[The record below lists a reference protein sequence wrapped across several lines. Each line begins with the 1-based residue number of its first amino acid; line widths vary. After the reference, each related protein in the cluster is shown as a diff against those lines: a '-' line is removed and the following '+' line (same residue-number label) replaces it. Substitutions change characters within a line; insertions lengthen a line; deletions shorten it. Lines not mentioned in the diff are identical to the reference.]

1 MTDTPQL
8 DPAIDAKLRASFGA
22 QSMMQ
27 TMGAAIIDTGPG
39 RVVIA
44 AEAAPHLRQQQ
55 GYSHAALAFAIA
67 DSAAGYA
74 ALSVMPPEAEV
85 LSVELKINLL
95 SPGSGRLVAEGR
107 VIKPGRRLV
116 IVAAD
121 VWAEEPNQPRRHV
134 AVLQGTM
141 IPV

>member
-1 MTDTPQL
+1 MTATPEL
-8 DPAIDAKLRASFGA
+8 DPAIEAKIRASFAA

-27 TMGAAIIDTGPG
+27 TMGAALTETGPG

-44 AEAAPHLRQQQ
+44 ADVAPHLRQQQ
-55 GYSHAALAFAIA
+55 GFSHAALAFAIA

-85 LSVELKINLL
+85 LSVEIKINLL

-121 VWAEEPNQPRRHV
+121 VWAEDGAAPRRHV

>member
-1 MTDTPQL
+1 MTDTL
-8 DPAIDAKLRASFGA
+8 DPQIAAKIQTSFAA

-27 TMGAAIIDTGPG
+27 TMGAALSDLGPG
-39 RVVIA
+39 RCVIT
-44 AEAAPHLRQQQ
+44 AEVAPHLRQQQ

-85 LSVELKINLL
+85 LSVEIKINLL

-107 VIKPGRRLV
+107 VIKAGRRLV

-121 VWAEEPNQPRRHV
+121 VWAEEPDRPRRHV

>member
-1 MTDTPQL
+1 MPIPL
-8 DPAIDAKLRASFGA
+8 DPAIAAKVRASFDA

-27 TMGAAIIDTGPG
+27 TLGAELTAISSGQCE
-39 RVVIA
+39 IA
-44 AEAAPHLRQQQ
+44 AQVAPHLRQQQ
-55 GYSHAALAFAIA
+55 GFSHAALAFAIA

-74 ALSVMPPEAEV
+74 ALSVMPLEAEV
-85 LSVELKINLL
+85 LSVEIKINLL

-121 VWAEEPNQPRRHV
+121 VWAEEPDHPRRHV

>member
-1 MTDTPQL
+1 MTE
-8 DPAIDAKLRASFGA
+8 DPLAPEIAAKIHASFAA

-27 TMGAAIIDTGPG
+27 TMGAELCEIGPG
-39 RVVIA
+39 RAVIT
-44 AEAAPHLRQQQ
+44 AEVAPHLRQQQ

-85 LSVELKINLL
+85 LSVEIKINLL

-121 VWAEEPNQPRRHV
+121 VWSEEPDQPRRHI

>member
-1 MTDTPQL
+1 MTEEPL
-8 DPAIDAKLRASFGA
+8 DPQIAAKIRASFAA
-22 QSMMQ
+22 QSMM
-27 TMGAAIIDTGPG
+27 TTLGAELLETGPG
-39 RVVIA
+39 RAVIA
-44 AEAAPHLRQQQ
+44 AEVAPHLRQQQ
-55 GYSHAALAFAIA
+55 GFSHAALAFAIA

-74 ALSVMPPEAEV
+74 ALSIMPPEAEV
-85 LSVELKINLL
+85 LSVEIKINLL

-121 VWAEEPNQPRRHV
+121 VWSEEPGKERRHV